1 MSNSAGPLSTA
12 QAVLE
17 VRGLSKRFTE
27 GGLDVSVLQ
36 GVNLAVAAGET
47 VAIVGA
53 SGSGKSTLMHLMGG
67 LDQPTQ
73 GQVLLQGQAWSQWSP
88 ADQGARRNLLLGF
101 VYQFHHLLPEFT
113 ALDNVAMPLW
123 IRRTDKAE
131 AEQVAMKWLEH
142 VGLDHRALH
151 RPAEL
156 SGGERQRVAIARAM
170 VTQPA
175 CVLADEPTGNLD
187 RSTAEGVFDVML
199 NTAQSQG
206 TAFVVVTHDAQ
217 LAARC
222 SRVLRLDRGVLQ
234 P

>member
-17 VRGLSKRFTE
+17 VRGLSKRFAE
-27 GGLDVSVLQ
+27 GGLNVSVLQ

-123 IRRTDKAE
+123 IRRTDKAQ